1 MPLRDYGFHRWEWI
15 HAVTTQRNSRKYAS
29 SRLALPG
36 GSAPSPSSLQRLPGK
51 WRQSGPGL
59 QGQRGGSLILCLQCA
74 EAVKCGVEAGTQEP
88 AIPASRSSLSLL
100 ITGGPSQWPD
110 LSQPWFLLS
119 LVRWRNLLKS
129 HRLFPALLFQKIL
142 KHEHQS
148 TYGITTSSSP
158 SFPYDCFF
166 HVAID
171 NCMPHHFRV
180 LSHYNA

>member
-1 MPLRDYGFHRWEWI
+1 MDSTGESKFMLWLLKEIQENMPPADLPYQGAVLRLH
-15 HAVTTQRNSRKYAS
+15 
-29 SRLALPG
+29 LL
-36 GSAPSPSSLQRLPGK
+36 LPGK

-59 QGQRGGSLILCLQCA
+59 QGQRGGSLALCLRCA
-74 EAVKCGVEAGTQEP
+74 EAVKCGVGAGTQEP
-88 AIPASRSSLSLL
+88 TIPASRSSLSLL

-110 LSQPWFLLS
+110 ISQPRFLLS
-119 LVRWRNLLKS
+119 LVRWRNLFKS

-142 KHEHQS
+142 KCEHQS

-171 NCMPHHFRV
+171 NCMLHHFRV
-180 LSHYNA
+180 LSRYNA